1 MRYASS
7 ASVTIDDV
15 IAGSLSLLE
24 SMMRQGVDCSGY
36 VRHVRFLMEK
46 SKVYIPSA

>member
-7 ASVTIDDV
+7 ASVTIDV

-24 SMMRQGVDCSGY
+24 SMTRQGVDCSGY
-36 VRHVRFLMEK
+36 IRHVRFLMEK